1 MAISRCMLFWFFMVM
16 RLSAVFTAPVSS
28 IISRKL
34 PNSKMVSEMA
44 MAPLMAPEPSMPV
57 MGAMN
62 TSHNPC
68 GLDSTMWY
76 VPEIASPLAFNS
88 YAPPGTNQLS
98 TAMKQMTPNRMT

>member
-1 MAISRCMLFWFFMVM
+1 
-16 RLSAVFTAPVSS
+16 
-28 IISRKL
+28 
-34 PNSKMVSEMA
+34 
-44 MAPLMAPEPSMPV
+44 MPV

-76 VPEIASPLAFNS
+76 VPEIASPLAFSS

>member
-1 MAISRCMLFWFFMVM
+1 MVM

-34 PNSKMVSEMA
+34 PNSKMVSE
-44 MAPLMAPEPSMPV
+44 MAPEPSMPV

-76 VPEIASPLAFNS
+76 VPEIASPLAFSS